1 MSLLSIGVSGLLA
14 NQAALNTTGQNV
26 ANTDTPG
33 YSRQSVLQAT
43 QTPQFSGAGFQGSG
57 TRVETIRRIVDEY
70 AVSQL
75 RVDTSNSGELESYLS
90 NISQID
96 GLLADTTTGLAPGMQ
111 EFFGSLNAGADD
123 PTSIPVRQLILSQAK
138 SLTDRFATV
147 QGRLEQQSDTINQQL
162 ATLSAEVS
170 SIASSLAKLNE
181 TIVSASGRG
190 QSDKPN
196 DLLDKRDELIRQ
208 LSGLVSVNVV
218 NKELNAVDIFIGS
231 GQALVIGS
239 QANTLSAVA
248 GKADPRRFDLVF
260 DTQGQ
265 RQTVTN
271 AIRGGELG
279 GILDFRREILDTAMN
294 SVGRIAIVMSA
305 KINEQ
310 HSLGLD
316 LAGNFGGQFFSDI
329 NDRDAVTNRVIANSA
344 NVSARSSRLTVSI
357 DDPTRLSNSDYQ
369 LAFPGPNDQR
379 YVLTRSDTGD
389 VVSSGVLSGVIPE
402 TIAGDGF
409 SVTIESGQVRAGD
422 KFTLQPTRY
431 GASQMKV
438 ELERPEQIAFA
449 SAIRGEGS
457 LSNEGTGTVLN
468 TEALDISTASFA
480 LPGSLAPPILIRF
493 TSPVTYDVLDN
504 SNPSRPTDLLPPM
517 TGLRFTPGIRNEMLP
532 EGTGQTSVTSDGE
545 LAGQLPD
552 EFTLIPALTPVTNG
566 YVNETLTIS
575 SVNPVTG
582 ILSIAPPVVLLAGES
597 AGVAAQKLSAVH
609 GVSASARTR
618 VAISDFTNQADGTV
632 PMVLS
637 LNGIELVGPEGAPLP
652 GLLTP
657 NALADLISS
666 DSRFEAMGITASS
679 DGDTL
684 RLESL
689 SGDDISLTARGDVG
703 DSFVMT
709 DITGNQLLMQGA
721 GGSTSALIAGTADI
735 SAGFNFD
742 NGGPYTMSL
751 SANGSPNQVISLTGN
766 QILGSDVVSAL
777 QQAIDTSAISAGDIV
792 VSMGVDG
799 RISLESRNG
808 GAGESIDI
816 IDVSPGFGTAFGLAP
831 GLAQG
836 AEVANQVTVGGVL
849 TVVMEQGVTLASNA
863 TVATGNLFTANP
875 VALSTYLGYQITID
889 GNPEVGDEFT
899 VEYNAGGIS
908 DNRNALS
915 MVAIESTK
923 LVDRSSVTLL
933 GSYGRMVEF
942 VGAST
947 SQTQINAESSESLL
961 QQSQAKRDS
970 ISGVNLDEE
979 AADLIRYEQ
988 AYNAS
993 AQIISVARS
1002 LFDTLLNTF
1011 R

>member
-1 MSLLSIGVSGLLA
+1 MSLLSIGVSGLTA
-14 NQAALNTTGQNV
+14 NQAALRTTGQNV

-57 TRVETIRRIVDEY
+57 TQVETIRRIVDEY

-90 NISQID
+90 NVSQID
-96 GLLADTTTGLAPGMQ
+96 GLLADSTTGLAPGMQ
-111 EFFGSLNAGADD
+111 EFFGALSAGADD
-123 PTSIPVRQLILSQAK
+123 PTSIPVRQLILSQAE
-138 SLTDRFATV
+138 SLTDRFETV
-147 QGRLEQQSDTINQQL
+147 HGRLEQQSDTINQQL

-181 TIVSASGRG
+181 AIVTASGRG
-190 QSDKPN
+190 QADKPN
-196 DLLDKRDELIRQ
+196 DLLDQRDEMVRQ
-208 LSGLVSVNVV
+208 LSGLVAVNVV
-218 NKELNAVDIFIGS
+218 NKEQNAVDVFIGN
-231 GQALVIGS
+231 GQALVLGNR
-239 QANTLSAVA
+239 ANTLSAVA
-248 GKADPRRFDLVF
+248 SNADARRFELVL

-265 RQTVTN
+265 QQNVTN
-271 AIRGGELG
+271 AIRGGEIG
-279 GILDFRREILDTAMN
+279 GTLDFRREILDTAMN
-294 SVGRIAIVMSA
+294 SVGRIALVMSA
-305 KINEQ
+305 EINEQ

-316 LAGNFGGQFFSDI
+316 ASGNFGSEFFTDI
-329 NDRDAVTNRVIANSA
+329 NSREAVTSRVIPHRANLSA
-344 NVSARSSRLTVSI
+344 QSSRLSLSI
-357 DDPTRLSNSDYQ
+357 DDPSRLSNSDYQ
-369 LAFPGPNDQR
+369 LEFPGPNDQR
-379 YVLTRSDTGD
+379 YVLTRSDNGD

-402 TIAGDGF
+402 TIAGEGF
-409 SVTIESGQVRAGD
+409 SVTLESGQVRAGD

-431 GASQMKV
+431 GASQINV

-449 SAIRGEGS
+449 SAIKGESS

-480 LPGSLAPPILIRF
+480 VPDSLAPPVLIRF
-493 TSPVTYDVLDN
+493 TSPLTYEVLDN
-504 SNPSRPTDLLPPM
+504 SNTSRPVDMVPPM

-532 EGTGQTSVTSDGE
+532 QDAGQTSVTSDGE
-545 LAGQLPD
+545 LAGQLPN
-552 EFTLIPALTPVTNG
+552 EFTQVSAVTPVTNG
-566 YVNETLTIS
+566 YVNETITIS

-582 ILSIAPPVVLLAGES
+582 ILSAAPPVVLLAGES

-618 VAISDFTNQADGTV
+618 LAVSDFTNQAAGTE

-637 LNGIELVGPEGAPLP
+637 LNGVELAGPAGAPLP
-652 GLLTP
+652 ELLTP

-679 DGDTL
+679 DGETL

-689 SGDDISLTARGDVG
+689 SGDDISLAATGDVG
-703 DSFVMT
+703 DSFLLT
-709 DITGNQLLMQGA
+709 DITGKQLLMQGA
-721 GGSTSALIAGTADI
+721 A
-735 SAGFNFD
+735 
-742 NGGPYTMSL
+742 
-751 SANGSPNQVISLTGN
+751 
-766 QILGSDVVSAL
+766 
-777 QQAIDTSAISAGDIV
+777 
-792 VSMGVDG
+792 
-799 RISLESRNG
+799 
-808 GAGESIDI
+808 
-816 IDVSPGFGTAFGLAP
+816 
-831 GLAQG
+831 
-836 AEVANQVTVGGVL
+836 VANQVTVGGVL

-875 VALSTYLGYQITID
+875 AALSTYLGYQITID
-889 GNPEVGDEFT
+889 GNPEIGDEFT
-899 VEYNAGGIS
+899 VEYNAEGTS

-923 LVDRSSVTLL
+923 LVDGSSVTLL
-933 GSYGRMVEF
+933 DSYGRMVEI

-947 SQTQINAESSESLL
+947 SQTQINAEASESLL

-1002 LFDTLLNTF
+1002 LFDTLLNTI